1 MIAVEQRLRH
11 WAAAF
16 PVLEPARAAW
26 VPQQLVPLAELTERD
41 LAEARAT
48 HRAIEMLA
56 RPLRETLLR
65 TYVLGMPAYRQALLH
80 GLHAEIVERW
90 LQQAHSAV
98 HMATRGLVSYRVA
111 ADPWE
116 MTP

>member
-1 MIAVEQRLRH
+1 MTEIEQRLHR

-16 PVLEPARAAW
+16 AVLEPARAAW
-26 VPQQLVPLAELTERD
+26 VPQQLVPPAELTERE

-65 TYVLGMPAYRQALLH
+65 TYVLGMPAYRQAMQQ

-90 LQQAHSAV
+90 LQQAHAAV
-98 HMATRGLVSYRVA
+98 DMAVRGLVSYRVA
-111 ADPWE
+111 VDPWDVA
-116 MTP
+116 P